1 MDIHVRTL
9 STLNILFGVYSLLL
23 STTIFVVYGGPVSI
37 YTSMN
42 DNIAGVLLASAAMF
56 HLLIAVPC
64 IAAGIHLRS
73 YTEWARSVLIVTS
86 ALNILN
92 IPVGSVIGA
101 YGLWVLLAEETD
113 PLFSNPPPDRRVK
126 KIAPAPAKETKPK
139 KSAATTIVPSP
150 RS

>member
-9 STLNILFGVYSLLL
+9 SVLNILFGVFSLLL
-23 STTIFVVYGGPVSI
+23 SIPIFILYGGPISI
-37 YTSMN
+37 YSSMD
-42 DNIAGVLLASAAMF
+42 DNVTGVLLASSAMF
-56 HLLIAVPC
+56 HMVLAVPC
-64 IAAGIHLRS
+64 IVAGIHLRT
-73 YTEWARSVLIVTS
+73 YKEWARGVLIVAS

-92 IPVGSVIGA
+92 IPIGSIIGG

-113 PLFSNPPPDRRVK
+113 PLFSNPPPNRQAK
-126 KIAPAPAKETKPK
+126 KVAGAPTEAEPK